1 VADESFDDD
10 FYHEDFYHDDP
21 EQETNDKP
29 DRKKNIVIGFCASV
43 VLLISAIFYLP
54 SSIGGRITINTGTNV
69 DFGKGIS
76 ANVACSGNTSLT
88 MTPYASFINSAE
100 SLTNYLSSIK
110 VSNIPTNC
118 RGAAFTIKAYGG
130 SDSTPLSLFNTNS
143 NAAIINTFNS
153 NDSWAGAAGISVS
166 ASADSTEFTVTF
178 TSPVALSSNVVK
190 ITLESSKTYYVGGP
204 GPGGGIIFYISPT
217 DFNCGPELT
226 AKCKYLEAAPTNWNG
241 GVENPYIPWAQSTPI
256 DYRLTTVNN
265 ATSPQTA
272 TATAIGSGY
281 ANTLA
286 AWNQGNKTSTTS
298 AIASAYNHTV
308 TVNGVVFDDWY
319 LGSKDEVTQM
329 GKWVKNNPWVSD
341 ATQWGYQDTKNT
353 GPGAKGFTK
362 WNWSSSEVTGTGK
375 IWIAYFDGNY
385 WADAYGKRETDT
397 TFRPIRAF

>member
-54 SSIGGRITINTGTNV
+54 SSIGGSIAVNTGTNV

-76 ANVACSGNTSLT
+76 SNVACSGNTSLT

-153 NDSWAGAAGISVS
+153 NDAWAGAAGISVS

-217 DFNCGPELT
+217 DFDCGPTLA

-241 GVENPYIPWAQSTPI
+241 GVVNPYRTWASST
-256 DYRLTTVNN
+256 YATTVVNN

-281 ANTLA
+281 QNTRAIIL
-286 AWNQGNKTSTTS
+286 QGNTDTATS
-298 AIASAYNHTV
+298 AAALADYYTNSNT
-308 TVNGVVFDDWY
+308 GVADWY

-329 GKWVKNNPWVSD
+329 CKWVRNRPWVSD
-341 ATQWGYQDTKNT
+341 ATACSTSGSLNT
-353 GPGAKGFTK
+353 GPGAAGFTT
-362 WNWSSSEVTGTGK
+362 WNWSSSESTGVYK
-375 IWIAYFDGNY
+375 PNPWIASFNGGSWYEN
-385 WADAYGKRETDT
+385 YGKRETDT